1 MKVSEFNQTMAYL
14 LRPQPRQ
21 TLAIGGGVVEGQNL
35 GSREGFAKIKKK
47 ITLTKEILEDI
58 LNKNP
63 GSDYDTIVKILN
75 KNNYVTPKI
84 GGRGGEVVGGGPGGN
99 KFTNTILAYHAKKFG
114 LEGKILKRSATKSFF
129 DNLSKV
135 EQKNIS
141 GYLEDLVKSKGKL
154 TVGGIARGENFF
166 GFIREVI
173 MNANENNPS
182 QYPFDADQIEKYN
195 GKQIFDAIR
204 LNRRSATLLKDGRVT
219 VPKERELFQNIRRA
233 AASWGETEGKGLVGF
248 KKLFDRLGKK
258 NGYGIGAIKQYISIY
273 DKKPSKSVT
282 QRMIDTANGFIDAI
296 KDAGV
301 KVIKRDRRVF
311 FNLKDA
317 IQDKLNKI
325 VKPSSTA
332 ANTLRGKI
340 RKFSQAS
347 NDYKKFGGAKDFKKL
362 KNTRATLNQALTET
376 FGQGLIENEK
386 TTKLKILDFLENNKN
401 LHDQLSLGFDPEG
414 PAGKKIFK
422 RDLSDPKLTAGQLL
436 EDLKMDVDH
445 FKTIKQIASPKGKF
459 SFDDARIAETAF
471 NKGLATK
478 HFNRSFKNKV
488 VNYLFSYPNDKSLIK
503 ELNNKLKGT
512 GAIINVDDKF
522 VGDKPS
528 PIIKKQLDRLGVTK
542 LFAEKADPGLLSGL
556 DTQAEFYKTLGKDIY
571 NLPFKN
577 KKLIERALASDL
589 NIINNEAKKRGF
601 ILNNFA
607 GFLNFAEA
615 GIDLPPAV
623 KKASENILK
632 AGGQALKTFGKATIV
647 LDPMFAAVDASEA
660 FRKGASGKQTVD
672 YVTGRFFEGL
682 ANLPDLAASG
692 AKFGFDK
699 LRGKDTEFKTGVLYE
714 PRTFAQDYL
723 KRVLEETPKEVLKAR
738 KAQLEFDQTILPN
751 LTFVDYMD
759 IPASRAEIKAAK
771 NKFME
776 EKGVD
781 LSVLDDIGMQEY
793 TEDYKI

>member
-21 TLAIGGGVVEGQNL
+21 TLAIGGGVVKGQNL

-47 ITLTKEILEDI
+47 IPLTKEILEDI
-58 LNKNP
+58 INKNP
-63 GSDYDTIVKILN
+63 GADYDTIVKILN
-75 KNNYVTPKI
+75 EGDYVTPKI
-84 GGRGGEVVGGGPGGN
+84 GGREKVIGGGPGGN

-114 LEGKILKRSATKSFF
+114 LEGKILKRSGTKSFF

-135 EQKNIS
+135 EQKNVS
-141 GYLEDLVKSKGKL
+141 GYLEDLVKSKGKA
-154 TVGGIARGENFF
+154 TVGGVAKGENFF
-166 GFIREVI
+166 NFIKQVI
-173 MNANENNPS
+173 MNANRNNPS
-182 QYPFDADQIEKYN
+182 QYPFDVDQIEKYN

-204 LNRRSATLLKDGRVT
+204 LNRSSRLDQNTM
-219 VPKERELFQNIRRA
+219 QNIRRA
-233 AASWGETEGKGLVGF
+233 ADIWGETEGKGLVGIKSF
-248 KKLFDRLGKK
+248 FDRLGKK
-258 NGYGIGAIKQYISIY
+258 NGYGIGTIKNYISYY
-273 DKKPSKSVT
+273 DKKPSGSIT
-282 QRMIDTANGFIDAI
+282 RRMIDTANVFIDAI

-301 KVIKRDRRVF
+301 KIVRRDGRTF
-311 FNLKDA
+311 FNIKDA

-325 VKPSSTA
+325 VRPSSTA

-347 NDYKKFGGAKDFKKL
+347 NDYKKFGGAKDFQKL
-362 KNTRATLNQALTET
+362 KNTRKTLNQALTET
-376 FGQGLIENEK
+376 FGQGLTGNNK
-386 TTKLKILDFLENNKN
+386 ATKLKILDFLESNKN
-401 LHDQLSLGFDPEG
+401 LYDQLSLGFDPER
-414 PAGKKIFK
+414 PAGEKIFR
-422 RDLSDPKLTAGQLL
+422 RDLSDPKLTGQKLL

-445 FKTIKQIASPKGKF
+445 FKTVKQIASPKGKF
-459 SFDDARIAETAF
+459 SFDDARISETAF
-471 NKGLATK
+471 NKGLATQ

-528 PIIKKQLDRLGVTK
+528 PIIKKQLDRLGITK
-542 LFAEKADPGLLSGL
+542 LFAEKADPRLLSGL

-601 ILNNFA
+601 KLNSFA
-607 GFLNFAEA
+607 GFLDFAEA

-623 KKASENILK
+623 KQASENILK
-632 AGGQALKTFGKATIV
+632 IGGQTLRGLGRGAVV

-699 LRGKDTEFKTGVLYE
+699 LRGEDTEFKTGVLYE

-723 KRVLEETPKEVLKAR
+723 KRVLKETPEEIKEAR
-738 KAQLEFDQTILPN
+738 KAQLEFDQTVRPG
-751 LTFVDYMD
+751 LTMVDDID
-759 IPASRAEIKAAK
+759 IPASKEEIDMAK
-771 NKFME
+771 DLFMKD
-776 EKGVD
+776 KGVD

>member
-47 ITLTKEILEDI
+47 IPLTKEILEDI
-58 LNKNP
+58 INKNP
-63 GSDYDTIVKILN
+63 GADYDNIVKILN
-75 KNNYVTPKI
+75 KGNYVTPKQ
-84 GGRGGEVVGGGPGGN
+84 GGGGPGGN
-99 KFTNTILAYHAKKFG
+99 KFTNTILAYHAKQFG
-114 LEGKILKRSATKSFF
+114 LEGRILKRSGTKSFF

-141 GYLEDLVKSKGKL
+141 GYLEDLVKSKGKA
-154 TVGGIARGENFF
+154 TVGGVAKGENFF
-166 GFIREVI
+166 SFIKQVI
-173 MNANENNPS
+173 MNANRNNPS

-204 LNRRSATLLKDGRVT
+204 LNRSSAMLLKDGKAKI
-219 VPKERELFQNIRRA
+219 PKETELFQNIRRA
-233 AASWGETEGKGLVGF
+233 AAIWGETEGKGLVGF
-248 KKLFDRLGKK
+248 RKLFDRLGKK
-258 NGYGIGAIKQYISIY
+258 NGFSIGTIKQYLYIFNM
-273 DKKPSKSVT
+273 KPSKSIT

-301 KVIKRDRRVF
+301 KVVKRGDKGRIF
-311 FNLKDA
+311 FNLDNA
-317 IQDKLNKI
+317 DQDKLNKI

-362 KNTRATLNQALTET
+362 KNTRETLNQALTET
-376 FGQGLIENEK
+376 FGQGQTENNK
-386 TTKLKILDFLENNKN
+386 ATKLKILDFLESNKN
-401 LHDQLSLGFDPEG
+401 LHDQLSLGFDPER
-414 PAGKKIFK
+414 PAGEKIFK
-422 RDLSDPKLTAGQLL
+422 RDLSKVSASQLL

-445 FKTIKQIASPKGKF
+445 FKTVKQIASPKGKF
-459 SFDDARIAETAF
+459 SFDDARISETAF

-623 KKASENILK
+623 KQASENILK
-632 AGGQALKTFGKATIV
+632 IGGQTLRGLGKGAVV

-699 LRGKDTEFKTGVLYE
+699 LRGEDTEFKTGVLYE

-723 KRVLEETPKEVLKAR
+723 KRVLEETPEEIKEAR
-738 KAQLEFDQTILPN
+738 KAQLEFDQTVRPG
-751 LTFVDYMD
+751 LTMVDDID
-759 IPASRAEIKAAK
+759 IPASKEEIDMAK
-771 NKFME
+771 DLFMKD
-776 EKGVD
+776 KGVD

>member
-21 TLAIGGGVVEGQNL
+21 TLAIGGGVVEGEDL

-58 LNKNP
+58 LNENP

-75 KNNYVTPKI
+75 KGNYVTPKI

-141 GYLEDLVKSKGKL
+141 GYLEDLVKSKGKA
-154 TVGGIARGENFF
+154 TVGGVAKGKNFF
-166 GFIREVI
+166 SFIRQAI
-173 MNANENNPS
+173 IKANRNNPS

-204 LNRRSATLLKDGRVT
+204 FNRGDATLLKDGKVKI
-219 VPKERELFQNIRRA
+219 PKESDLFQNLRRA
-233 AASWGETEGKGLVGF
+233 AATWGETEGKGLVGF

-273 DKKPSKSVT
+273 DKKPSASIT

-301 KVIKRDRRVF
+301 KVIKKDRRVF
-311 FNLKDA
+311 FNLKNA

-376 FGQGLIENEK
+376 FGQGLIQNEK
-386 TTKLKILDFLENNKN
+386 ATKLKILDFLESNKA
-401 LHDQLSLGFDPEG
+401 LHDQLSLSFDPER
-414 PAGKKIFK
+414 PAGEKIFK
-422 RDLSDPKLTAGQLL
+422 RDLSKVSADKLLSG
-436 EDLKMDVDH
+436 LKMDVDH

-459 SFDDARIAETAF
+459 SFDDARISETAF

-478 HFNRSFKNKV
+478 YFNTSFKNKI
-488 VNYLFSYPNDKSLIK
+488 VNYLFSYPDDKSLIK
-503 ELNNKLKGT
+503 ELNTKLKGT
-512 GAIINVDDKF
+512 GAIISVNDKF
-522 VGDKPS
+522 VGDKPN
-528 PIIKKQLDRLGVTK
+528 PIIKSQLNKLGVAK
-542 LFAEKADPGLLSGL
+542 LFAEKADPELLSGL

-601 ILNNFA
+601 KLNSFA
-607 GFLNFAEA
+607 GFLDFAEA
-615 GIDLPPAV
+615 GIDLPPVV
-623 KKASENILK
+623 KQASENILK
-632 AGGQALKTFGKATIV
+632 IGGQTLRGLGRGAVV

-699 LRGKDTEFKTGVLYE
+699 LRGEDTEFKTGVLYE

-723 KRVLEETPKEVLKAR
+723 KRVLEETPEEVKEAR
-738 KAQLEFDQTILPN
+738 KAQLEFDQTVRPG
-751 LTFVDYMD
+751 LTMVDDID
-759 IPASRAEIKAAK
+759 IPASKEEIDMAK
-771 NKFME
+771 DLFMKD
-776 EKGVD
+776 KGVD

-793 TEDYKI
+793 TEDYMI